1 LIDRHPDTRFIFDHL
16 VILQPIEPPTP
27 LRPWVQRHGKADQQL
42 GAVAPPGQRVRDR
55 LDGGQQAV
63 EHRGGLL
70 ASDRRWACLIPEKA
84 VDTTAAAVGGGSA
97 RLNE

>member
-1 LIDRHPDTRFIFDHL
+1 MGHVLEG
-16 VILQPIEPPTP
+16 EPGE
-27 LRPWVQRHGKADQQL
+27 LARPQGRGKADEQL

-55 LDGGQQAV
+55 LDGGQQAI
-63 EHRGGLL
+63 EHQGGLL
-70 ASDRRWACLIPEKA
+70 ASGRRWARLMPEKV